1 MQVDVALLC
10 DFVTVR
16 DNLLHI
22 LGGGIGELTRP
33 VFPAPMN
40 VGLAVRL
47 LAHPTEVSTSHTV
60 RVLVVGTDGEDI
72 AAMELQ
78 TSVVP
83 HVPRPDQV
91 VNWVLPFALHGILL
105 PAPGAYSV
113 EILID
118 GVHQKSVP
126 FEVKEAPPP

>member
-1 MQVDVALLC
+1 MKVDVALLC

-16 DNLLHI
+16 DNLLHV

-33 VFPAPMN
+33 FYPAPMG

-60 RVLVVGTDGEDI
+60 RVLVVGMDGQEV

-78 TSVVP
+78 TTVVD
-83 HVPRPDQV
+83 HLPRPDQE
-91 VNWVLPFALHGILL
+91 VNWVVPFGLHGIQL
-105 PAPGAYSV
+105 PTPGDYSV

-118 GVHQKSVP
+118 GIHQKSVP
-126 FEVKEAPPP
+126 FEAKEALR